1 MNNVILSS
9 QSREHPELEER
20 KKTKN
25 KLDIKK
31 IKTNTI
37 NSLNEVETF
46 LDNFHKFKHYI
57 KLYKILK

>member
-9 QSREHPELEER
+9 QPREHTKLEER
-20 KKTKN
+20 QKTKN

-46 LDNFHKFKHYI
+46 LNNFHRFRHYI